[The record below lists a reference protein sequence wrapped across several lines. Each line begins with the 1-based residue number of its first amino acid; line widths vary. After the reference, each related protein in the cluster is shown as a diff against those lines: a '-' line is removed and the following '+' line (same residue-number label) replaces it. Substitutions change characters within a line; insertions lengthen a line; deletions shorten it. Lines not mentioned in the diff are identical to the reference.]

1 MRTKRVKMI
10 LGCVA
15 LLCVLG
21 AAMALGGVLTG
32 SGGGKKTTA
41 NASTTPDP
49 AEKPGPDAP
58 DKASGGGPAMRIDGP
73 DGPVT
78 PNEVTSFTAHVRT
91 LTPAPDNAGN
101 NWAQGRSGQAVKA
114 MGRVYEVTHDTA
126 ILDRMIG
133 FCDAVLSERNDLA
146 PAPVGRHTLWTGKVD
161 PAWPNNVTAQPVGTG
176 GEQGDPVGHLGDC
189 ARQILQ
195 TPAIWHHRVPTGDPH
210 RYGATY
216 LDRAKRFVAEADVAV
231 DQHILA
237 RLLDV
242 SRGNRQYFAADSPYQ
257 GGKPVPWNQ
266 QMMFDYG
273 FSNLA
278 IDHQL
283 LGDDAPRV
291 AHYDQLVKASVD
303 WFFSATRKHTDPAGK
318 PAYDWGYSPSQA
330 TGEDSNH
337 GSMDCA
343 GLYRLYL
350 TGRYGIT
357 PAMMTPLADMFV
369 DVMTKGPHQYAGRVD
384 GTNGRGHGSPTGY
397 LRDGFLPLAEFR
409 PDAYRA
415 MLTAALPGDRT
426 TNVGSFSDALV
437 LKSRRGQH
445 H

>member
-1 MRTKRVKMI
+1 M
-10 LGCVA
+10 A

-21 AAMALGGVLTG
+21 TAIALGSVLTG
-32 SGGGKKTTA
+32 SGGDKKAGA
-41 NASTTPDP
+41 NASRPPDP
-49 AEKPGPDAP
+49 AEKQGP
-58 DKASGGGPAMRIDGP
+58 GGPGKAPAGGPVMRIDGW

-78 PNEVTSFTAHVRT
+78 PNEIKSFTAHVRT
-91 LTPAPDNAGN
+91 LTPAPDNTGN
-101 NWAQGRSGQAVKA
+101 NWAQGPSGQAAKA
-114 MGRVYEVTHDTA
+114 MGRVYEISHDTA

-133 FCDAVLSERNDLA
+133 FCDAVLFERNDLA
-146 PAPVGRHTLWTGKVD
+146 PSPVGQHTLWTGKID

-176 GEQGDPVGHLGDC
+176 GEQGDSIGHLGNC

-210 RYGATY
+210 RYGASY
-216 LDRAKRFVAEADVAV
+216 LDRAKKYVAQADAAV
-231 DQHILA
+231 DEHILA

-278 IDHQL
+278 IAHQI

-291 AHYDQLVKASVD
+291 AHYDRLVSTSVN
-303 WFFSATRKHTDPAGK
+303 WFFSTTRKYTDPAGK
-318 PAYDWGYSPSQA
+318 PAYDWGYSPSQS

-337 GSMDCA
+337 GSLDCA
-343 GLYRLYL
+343 GIYQLYL

-369 DVMTKGPHQYAGRVD
+369 DVMTKGPHKYAGRVD
-384 GTNGRGHGSPTGY
+384 GTNGRGHGSPTSY
-397 LRDGFLPLAEFR
+397 LRDGFLSLAEFR
-409 PDAYRA
+409 PDAYHA
-415 MLTAALPGDRT
+415 MLAEALPRGGT
-426 TNVGSFSDALV
+426 ANIGSFSDALM
-437 LKSRRGQH
+437 LKSRRSQRH
-445 H
+445 